1 MTDTPMTNSPMTNS
15 PMARTA
21 MTRTR
26 RTGLLL
32 ALLTAVISGFA
43 IFLNGYGV
51 KAVGNAT
58 VYTTAKNVV
67 AALVLCGVV
76 LAGRRR
82 GVTVSRPHG
91 RGQWWGLI
99 AVGVIGGSVPFV
111 LFFEGLARASSTQAA
126 FLNKTLV
133 LWVALLAVVVLKE
146 RLQVWHWI
154 AIGLLLLG
162 QAGLSGGFTASMSSG
177 ELLILAATLLWAIEV
192 IVAKRLLGSL
202 SSWTLGLARM
212 GFGSVALVGW
222 VLATGS
228 GAALLTMGAAQWGWV
243 LLTGVILA
251 GYVATW
257 FAALKRA
264 QAVDVTAVLVLA
276 ALITAGLNAV
286 VNRTSLV
293 PQLGWLL
300 ILVAGGTLVCAV
312 AWPRAPHELPAAT

>member
-1 MTDTPMTNSPMTNS
+1 M
-15 PMARTA
+15 
-21 MTRTR
+21 
-26 RTGLLL
+26 L
-32 ALLTAVISGFA
+32 ALLTALISGVA

-67 AALVLCGVV
+67 AALVLLAVV
-76 LAGRRR
+76 AAGRSR
-82 GVTVSRPHG
+82 GVTVSRPQG
-91 RGQWWGLI
+91 RGQWWSLV

-133 LWVALLAVVVLKE
+133 LWVALLAVVILKE

-154 AIGLLLLG
+154 AIGLLLIG
-162 QAGLSGGFTASMSSG
+162 QAGLSGGFTASIASG

-192 IVAKRLLGSL
+192 IIAKRLLGSL
-202 SSWTLGLARM
+202 SSWTVGLARM
-212 GFGSVALVGW
+212 GFGAVALIGW

-228 GAALLTMGAAQWGWV
+228 GVTVLTMDAAQWGWV

-251 GYVATW
+251 GYVVTW
-257 FAALKRA
+257 FAALARA

-286 VNRTSLV
+286 VNSTPLA

-300 ILVAGGTLVCAV
+300 VVLAGGTLACVV
-312 AWPRAPHELPAAT
+312 AWRQAPQELPGAPA